1 MKTCDK
7 SERRSRYNPDLL
19 YCGLSKAQ
27 VSRDEDANGEE
38 GDRRIRGAVYSTK
51 FRVYGWR
58 A

>member
-1 MKTCDK
+1 MKSCDK
-7 SERRSRYNPDLL
+7 SEKRSRCHSGLL

-27 VSRDEDANGEE
+27 VSKDEDANGEE

-51 FRVYGWR
+51 FRVYGCS